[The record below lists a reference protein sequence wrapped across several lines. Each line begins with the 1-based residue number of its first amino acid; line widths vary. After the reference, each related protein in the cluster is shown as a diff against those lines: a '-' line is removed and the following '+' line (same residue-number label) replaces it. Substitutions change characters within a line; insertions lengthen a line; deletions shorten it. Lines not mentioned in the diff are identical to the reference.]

1 MDDQSRPNKTLTENI
16 KLRAKIARL
25 EKQLEQQGDE
35 NRILVRMCNKM
46 SQELGLLK
54 CTRTVGEV
62 VV

>member
-1 MDDQSRPNKTLTENI
+1 MDDQSRPNKALTENI

>member
-1 MDDQSRPNKTLTENI
+1 MTDQSRPNKVLTENI

>member
-46 SQELGLLK
+46 SQELGLMK